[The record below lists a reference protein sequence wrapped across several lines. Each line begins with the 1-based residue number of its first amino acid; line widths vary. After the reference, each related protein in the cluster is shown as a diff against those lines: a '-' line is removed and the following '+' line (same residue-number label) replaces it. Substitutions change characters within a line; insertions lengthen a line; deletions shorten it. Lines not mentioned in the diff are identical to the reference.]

1 MMVVEIKAP
10 KAVWLVE
17 ELSRRTGK
25 SADDI
30 VESALQAQ
38 FDRLQDEA
46 EEAQRR
52 AEIYALV
59 NELRELV
66 KKSPG
71 LIRDPGEVLY
81 GEDGLPK

>member
-1 MMVVEIKAP
+1 MVVEIKAP

-30 VESALQAQ
+30 VETALQAQ
-38 FDRLQDEA
+38 FDRLRDED
-46 EEAQRR
+46 EEEQRR

-59 NELRELV
+59 NELRALV
-66 KKSPG
+66 KKSPEQ
-71 LIRDPGEVLY
+71 IRDPADVLY
-81 GEDGLPK
+81 GEDGLPQ

>member
-1 MMVVEIKAP
+1 MVVEIKAP
-10 KAVWLVE
+10 NADWLVE

-30 VESALQAQ
+30 VERALQEQ
-38 FDRLQDEA
+38 FDRLHDEDA
-46 EEAQRR
+46 EARRR

-59 NELRELV
+59 AELRALV

-71 LIRDPGEVLY
+71 PIHDPGEVLY